1 MFRKIKE
8 KSNRLLKTEEY
19 FPSSVTNMTP
29 SIFKMQYIR
38 KFSYDVFSQL
48 TNNFET
54 AFSLKNIEKQTIFKV
69 ES

>member
-1 MFRKIKE
+1 MFGKIKE

-19 FPSSVTNMTP
+19 FPSIVSFL
-29 SIFKMQYIR
+29 SR
-38 KFSYDVFSQL
+38 KFSYDVFSQF

>member
-48 TNNFET
+48 TNNVET
-54 AFSLKNIEKQTIFKV
+54 AFSLKNIEK
-69 ES
+69 